1 MRSPKRTRRRVI
13 VGGVVA
19 LLALIIAGSML
30 IPDYGDNRAEAGSMP
45 QQAINKIAQKNDN
58 AAINAAAA
66 MRARSARE
74 ARLADQIQD
83 QADRANEAQPA
94 H

>member
-1 MRSPKRTRRRVI
+1 MRRRSRI
-13 VGGVVA
+13 GKGTLIGLFIALVVA
-19 LLALIIAGSML
+19 VVAASLL

-45 QQAINKIAQKNDN
+45 PQAANKIAQKNDN

-66 MRARSARE
+66 MRARSARD
-74 ARLADQIQD
+74 ARLADQLQD
-83 QADRANEAQPA
+83 QVDRANAAQPA

>member
-1 MRSPKRTRRRVI
+1 MRRRSRI
-13 VGGVVA
+13 GKGTLIGLFIALVVA
-19 LLALIIAGSML
+19 VVAATML

-45 QQAINKIAQKNDN
+45 PQAVNHIAQKNDN

-66 MRARSARE
+66 MRARSARD
-74 ARLADQIQD
+74 ARLADQVQD
-83 QADRANEAQPA
+83 QVDRANAAQPA